1 MELIVEEQMNRVQD
15 MYLRDKDQYLGMFF
29 QVKGKAWANQSDP
42 SGKYRVAI
50 RHNGQNVALIRVN
63 EIRRG

>member
-1 MELIVEEQMNRVQD
+1 MELLVEGQMNRVQD
-15 MYLRDKDQYLGMFF
+15 MVLQDKGQYLGMFF
-29 QVKGKAWANQSDP
+29 QVKGKALANGSDP

-50 RHNGQNVALIRVN
+50 RQNGNPVALIRVN